1 VRQPVAEA
9 TYPTATRMNLNELP
23 YFPYPRDPITRF
35 GFIVGDLIA
44 LGIVVLLLI
53 AISPTLLRW

>member
-1 VRQPVAEA
+1 
-9 TYPTATRMNLNELP
+9 MNLNELP